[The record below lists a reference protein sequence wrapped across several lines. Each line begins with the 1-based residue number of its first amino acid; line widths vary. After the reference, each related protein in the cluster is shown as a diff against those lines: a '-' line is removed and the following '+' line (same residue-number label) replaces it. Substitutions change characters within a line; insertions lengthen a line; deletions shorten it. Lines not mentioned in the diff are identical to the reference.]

1 MLRWLR
7 LQWTLWRRVEA
18 SIMFW
23 LSLQM
28 ARLNPQLFLFSQTTF
43 FINILI
49 SFTVKVTR
57 SVNTGDGELSSQEQK
72 TIKSIVAAR

>member
-1 MLRWLR
+1 
-7 LQWTLWRRVEA
+7 
-18 SIMFW
+18 MFW

>member
-1 MLRWLR
+1 MDI
-7 LQWTLWRRVEA
+7 VEKSGGQYHVLVIIA
-18 SIMFW
+18 DGQVESSA
-23 LSLQM
+23 LSSPKHYL
-28 ARLNPQLFLFSQTTF
+28 
-43 FINILI
+43 FINVLI

>member
-1 MLRWLR
+1 
-7 LQWTLWRRVEA
+7 
-18 SIMFW
+18 MFW

-28 ARLNPQLFLFSQTTF
+28 ARLNPQLSLLLNTTF
-43 FINILI
+43 FINVLI